1 MVGTELGGVLVV
13 PWVMAWHMAGR
24 LAGAIGKG
32 VIGCGMALIPEQ
44 TVQTMLA
51 KANRLAQP
59 ALGVLAGA
67 TRLLVPPTC
76 LVCDDVMSTDGG
88 VCASCWQEFHFLAAP
103 ICSVTGAPFAYDLG
117 SGALSAEAIANPP
130 NYDLARAAV
139 LYNPPARRLV
149 SRLKYSD
156 DTALARWMAQ
166 WMERPLHDALQ
177 AGSAGSQGKTLL
189 VPVPLHRQRLAQRRY
204 NQSAELARCMARQT
218 RHGLIFDPDCL
229 VRHRATSAQV
239 GLGQQARQRNVS
251 GAFRVPKER
260 QPQVAGRLV
269 VLIDDVLTTG
279 ATVNACAR
287 ALKRAGA
294 AKVLVVTFAR
304 LPHGGF
310 DAAL

>member
-1 MVGTELGGVLVV
+1 MVTNTMQTMIEK
-13 PWVMAWHMAGR
+13 ASR
-24 LAGAIGKG
+24 LARPA
-32 VIGCGMALIPEQ
+32 Q
-44 TVQTMLA
+44 DMLA
-51 KANRLAQP
+51 S
-59 ALGVLAGA
+59 A

-76 LVCDDVMSTDGG
+76 LACDEVTGADGG
-88 VCASCWQEFHFLAAP
+88 VCADCWQGFHFLAPPLCA
-103 ICSVTGAPFAYDLG
+103 VTGAPFAYDLG
-117 SGALSAEAIANPP
+117 ASALSAEAIANPP
-130 NYDLARAAV
+130 DYDLARAAV

-166 WMERPLHDALQ
+166 WMQRPLQDAL
-177 AGSAGSQGKTLL
+177 SAGSVTKDAKTLI

-204 NQSAELARCMARQT
+204 NQSAELARSMVKAST
-218 RHGLIFDPDCL
+218 LPASNGPLGKPVASDGAVELIFDPDCL
-229 VRHRATSAQV
+229 IRHRPTSAQV
-239 GLGQQARQRNVS
+239 GLGQTARQRNVS

-260 QPQVAGRLV
+260 QSQISSRCIILV
-269 VLIDDVLTTG
+269 DDVLTTG

-304 LPHGGF
+304 VPHGGF